1 MSDILED
8 KKHLFEFS
16 QGKHIC
22 CTCIH
27 ATEVDCCDFLMTT
40 MDWNSCGVMT
50 SEMDEHGNYKVNL
63 ETEDNGGG
71 YWITKCKFYEYD
83 ENWNKV
89 KYHDY
94 IKSDKWKAKRLE
106 CLKRDNYQCQKCG
119 TAKNLVIH
127 HWTYDRLGNEDLG
140 DIVTL
145 CKNCHKKVHE
155 NDLSGRETDE
165 QS

>member
-1 MSDILED
+1 MSDFLETKLWID
-8 KKHLFEFS
+8 SFS
-16 QGKHIC
+16 EGKHIC
-22 CTCIH
+22 CSCIH
-27 ATEVDCCDFLMTT
+27 AKEIPDGYIGGTTIDYNWCPVITSQEDF
-40 MDWNSCGVMT
+40 
-50 SEMDEHGNYKVNL
+50 NYHKYI
-63 ETEDNGGG
+63 ETVDNGGG
-71 YWITKCKFYEYD
+71 YWITKCKFYEFD
-83 ENWNKV
+83 KDWKKV